1 MMFFQGFEN
10 IPGAPGNVGGL
21 AQSFLDSPSIG
32 QDETL
37 VAGYLTDSDKQ
48 ILSDHAKILRQ
59 QGTRTAAKE
68 LDRMNKMYAQY
79 GLSFGNI
86 KLPGI

>member
-1 MMFFQGFEN
+1 MIFYQGFEN

-21 AQSFLDSPSIG
+21 SQSFLNDPAIG

-37 VAGYLTDSDKQ
+37 LAGYLTDSDKQ
-48 ILSDHAKILRQ
+48 ILNDHAKILRQ

-68 LDRMNKMYAQY
+68 LERMNKMYAQH
-79 GLSFGNI
+79 GMSFGNI
-86 KLPGI
+86 TLPGI